1 MALKRLTDISTT
13 TGVTLL
19 DYIHIVNTGDTSQ
32 YPSGSSY
39 KATLQQVA
47 DSFSGLFTFTGN
59 TSGDCITDLFVKNL
73 NSCSPLRIQNVS
85 SGNVLIGENGGVNV
99 GIGTSTPSYRVHI
112 MAADASNPVLLVRDN
127 TNTFDIASI
136 NGDGYTTVR
145 GFNIGTSVNTYAT
158 SNYTTLNGT
167 ATIQQYNKNLYF
179 TTTDSALENLLIY
192 SDGSA
197 KVRSNLF
204 VGNVVDTT
212 SRIYVRGADN
222 TSSNYGLK
230 VQNSGGTN
238 TLQVRNDGNVG
249 IGEQGGNPLYTFS
262 NYGEVLFRAS
272 TPTFGGQLS
281 LLRNDNTKVTN
292 LQAYNTGTYFDTNDL
307 FFRTITGTSQMFKEG
322 ISGNFAIGN
331 NFTSPTAKLD
341 ILGDTTGNLLKINN
355 NNFLFSDKLRIEN
368 NGSFHSGSINA
379 FGGFG
384 VGDFTTNHL
393 NYNLNTSFSTYL
405 AFTNNGNL
413 NNISSY
419 GIIGGGL
426 LSADTNFK
434 LTILNNDNSFSNGI
448 KILST
453 GSVAAN
459 DGFNYYNYGLNIL
472 NNGTQTNSGSG
483 IYHKIGLN
491 VDVNNGDINYA
502 ALFNG
507 GNVGIG
513 TSTPSEK
520 LEVNGNIKTAQPS
533 ANGAGAWKL
542 GKKVTATVSLVT
554 TDYIEVEIDSVV
566 YKLALVS

>member
-1 MALKRLTDISTT
+1 MFDQSTSTFEILNLSIPYFNGT
-13 TGVTLL
+13 TN
-19 DYIHIVNTGDTSQ
+19 Y
-32 YPSGSSY
+32 
-39 KATLQQVA
+39 VA
-47 DSFSGLFTFTGN
+47 KYTPT
-59 TSGDCITDLFVKNL
+59 
-73 NSCSPLRIQNVS
+73 
-85 SGNVLIGENGGVNV
+85 GNVLGLSQIFDNGTNV
-99 GIGTSTPSYRVHI
+99 GIGTNNPTTKLTISANTLSNDILNISNTQFPGIGTKIDRLGNLVVEGPLGTGYSQILIKNSGGNLSNLTIDSNLNSSISLTRGNQNRYNIVANNVDIVDETLYVPFRTFLDSSHRILSRTGNTEIMYLDATINNSKVGIGTVTPNKKLTVTT
-112 MAADASNPVLLVRDN
+112 SN
-127 TNTFDIASI
+127 T
-136 NGDGYTTVR
+136 GDGIVLKSSAYDLAALQLDPGIPATPYKR
-145 GFNIGTSVNTYAT
+145 GYLALYNENSIYANVVFNTPYHTQSDYINTGLNLGIGHT
-158 SNYTTLNGT
+158 
-167 ATIQQYNKNLYF
+167 F
-179 TTTDSALENLLIY
+179 TTGIGATAKLQIVGTDS
-192 SDGSA
+192 
-197 KVRSNLF
+197 
-204 VGNVVDTT
+204 
-212 SRIYVRGADN
+212 
-222 TSSNYGLK
+222 TSSNYSLK
-230 VQNSGGTN
+230 IDNSASSP
-238 TLQVRNDGNVG
+238 LFYVRNDGNVG
-249 IGEQGGNPLYTFS
+249 IGI
-262 NYGEVLFRAS
+262 S
-272 TPTFGGQLS
+272 TPNA
-281 LLRNDNTKVTN
+281 R
-292 LQAYNTGTYFDTNDL
+292 
-307 FFRTITGTSQMFKEG
+307 
-322 ISGNFAIGN
+322 
-331 NFTSPTAKLD
+331 LD
-341 ILGDTTGNLLKINN
+341 ILGDITGNLLKINN